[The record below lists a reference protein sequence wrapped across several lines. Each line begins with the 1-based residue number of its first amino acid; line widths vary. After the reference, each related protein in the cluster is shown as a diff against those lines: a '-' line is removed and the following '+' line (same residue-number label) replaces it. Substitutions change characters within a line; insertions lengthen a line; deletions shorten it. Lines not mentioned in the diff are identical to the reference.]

1 MTYNIVI
8 HYNIVMNKYNYYNKR
23 TVIDIYDSITTNK
36 IHRATVFI
44 YQNGRRIF
52 SKRYDNHKLAIKDYP
67 KADKNYDS
75 ELITDKVAQ

>member
-1 MTYNIVI
+1 MSKEKEHNKERK
-8 HYNIVMNKYNYYNKR
+8 MNYFSKR

-44 YQNGRRIF
+44 YQCDKKIF
-52 SKRYDNHKLAIKDYP
+52 SKSYNNHKQAIKDYP

-75 ELITDKVAQ
+75 EKLTEPQ